1 MVNLNAPMILG
12 LLSMSMGTWRGYWH
26 RCFVRNWSSY
36 PGFWHYLQDYVGLA
50 PCHPSVFPQVLPLH
64 FQMPPATRFTFS
76 CQIPTWT
83 GTVLVLFSNN
93 HSDDLIYTQATER
106 TMYPGGTIHIW
117 SDFCQILPWPIPS
130 SLPQHG
136 PCRRR
141 STCSGRAAGSRSAW
155 WSSCGIVLHDVTAK
169 DAHSMVKISVNH
181 LYCLYYIMVYYIWT
195 HIYIYKYIYICMVCL
210 RYSLT
215 IGKGL

>member
-1 MVNLNAPMILG
+1 MMNIK
-12 LLSMSMGTWRGYWH
+12 
-26 RCFVRNWSSY
+26 WSSFILLIIKMVEAVAL
-36 PGFWHYLQDYVGLA
+36 PL
-50 PCHPSVFPQVLPLH
+50 HPSVFPQVLPLH

-93 HSDDLIYTQATER
+93 HSDDLIFTQATER

-195 HIYIYKYIYICMVCL
+195 HIYIYINIYVWCV
-210 RYSLT
+210 
-215 IGKGL
+215 

>member
-1 MVNLNAPMILG
+1 MMNIK
-12 LLSMSMGTWRGYWH
+12 
-26 RCFVRNWSSY
+26 WSSFILLIIKMVEAVAL
-36 PGFWHYLQDYVGLA
+36 PL
-50 PCHPSVFPQVLPLH
+50 HPSVFPQVLPLH

-93 HSDDLIYTQATER
+93 HSDDLIFTQATER

-195 HIYIYKYIYICMVCL
+195 HIYI
-210 RYSLT
+210 
-215 IGKGL
+215 